1 MPPKAKAK
9 IDDDETI
16 KNSIHDTPEFK
27 KNLKVQAASDSR
39 HDLGTDF
46 TQIYNKDGIS
56 RIGTPHNEFEATKG
70 VGWDIVDT
78 VIETPIDIPKDTV
91 PPQSVFDTIRDDIPP
106 IIINFS
112 KFEYKLTTMNINDKT
127 KALTLFNFING
138 PENTDTDEVCLIM
151 DATMGPFQKILE
163 KVEAN
168 DVEGSKKTVYL
179 VVNREAVS
187 DPAGKPNEKDA
198 AFNDKNNK
206 KRNVTVRIAL
216 DATDDK
222 VTYPKWIDPRENY
235 QSDFFSDFNLELTP
249 VKYGVSKSVMLTF
262 SGKDYTDQSTI
273 ETSAAGKLANSK
285 NTMMKLLK
293 RIGTFIAPLK
303 AIITGKDKKR
313 EGGTEQNHKD
323 LQDYFVALQKKRSGD
338 TLIALSF
345 FDTSR
350 IYNSNKEN
358 FTFKEK
364 RRFVLTHDTFNTL
377 PICLTNGADVIYT
390 GETTVYKFERT
401 KEKTDFIKAFFD
413 THIKTA
419 ANRSEMLK
427 LLEEQLTQYIKKRDE
442 ILAEIQQALENFKE
456 SLNVEGTGQGQK
468 SKGYFGAAQI
478 DKIKKSISK
487 CLQSFFK
494 LCLFRS
500 LYMPTVST
508 NKLITDINQLK
519 SKKYETMDKD
529 DIKKIETIKEQYYVK
544 RSKVQEYTDDFK
556 HFNTSYKN
564 NLVYKEIE
572 TFNTVLQGNGM
583 INFGAK
589 ENKFTFGA
597 SSVIHHYLLPTDG
610 TDRFIQILDIC
621 YKNPNISRLEKNKA
635 PMKEVLSFFIS
646 FTPLLAEEEGVG
658 YTQEENEGKEEEKEE
673 GNNEG
678 KGDGFS
684 FCADDQTKVEKQTS
698 SVLTSRLLDAAHG
711 EIGTV
716 TDTNKD
722 HGDQSVASPSCVVPY
737 HEGIRSRIESF
748 ATSLMSTIKSQLQR
762 ENYAEGKAVGGAL
775 SGALSQEKALLEL
788 QSFLLLNYMVEMS
801 VYFKGEYD
809 DPNIDIYGQNIPM
822 AGKLFLHAM
831 KHSLDPRSIL
841 FFFMKMSYY
850 ANDKASFEKDY
861 TNTLKGNTSLYFL
874 PCIFENIIYNA
885 FGPDFLEEFQQFSLT
900 YFPKILRTP
909 KLKALVPT
917 IPDMTNPKWESV
929 EGEMK
934 TKIRQVTKNI
944 NEVFLHVPV
953 RCENQTLVKEKRLK
967 VRGGYRKTKK
977 SGGRRNRNKTRRGSY
992 KK

>member
-9 IDDDETI
+9 VDDDETI
-16 KNSIHDTPEFK
+16 KNRIHDDPEFK

-46 TQIYNKDGIS
+46 TRIYNNDGIT

-78 VIETPIDIPKDTV
+78 VIETPINIPKDTV
-91 PPQSVFDTIRDDIPP
+91 PLPTVFDTIREDIPP

-138 PENTDTDEVCLIM
+138 SEDTDEVCLIM
-151 DATMGPFQKILE
+151 DSTMGPFQKILE
-163 KVEAN
+163 KVEAK

-206 KRNVTVRIAL
+206 KRHVAVRIAL
-216 DATDDK
+216 DATDEK

-249 VKYGVSKSVMLTF
+249 VKYGVSKSVILTF
-262 SGKDYTDQSTI
+262 SGKDYTDQSII

-303 AIITGKDKKR
+303 GIISTKDKKR
-313 EGGTEQNHKD
+313 QGGTEQNHKD

-364 RRFVLTHDTFNTL
+364 KRFVLTHDTFNTL
-377 PICLTNGADVIYT
+377 PICLINGADVIYT

-427 LLEEQLTQYIKKRDE
+427 LLEEQLTQYIEKRDE
-442 ILAEIQQALENFKE
+442 ILTEIQEALDTFEE
-456 SLNVEGTGQGQK
+456 SLKVEGKGQGQK
-468 SKGYFGAAQI
+468 SKGYLGTAQI
-478 DKIKKSISK
+478 DKIKKSIRK

-508 NKLITDINQLK
+508 NKLISDINLLK

-529 DIKKIETIKEQYYVK
+529 NIKKIETIKEQYYVK
-544 RSKVQEYTDDFK
+544 RSKVQEYADDFK

-564 NLVYKEIE
+564 NLVYKEID

-583 INFGAK
+583 INFGMKA
-589 ENKFTFGA
+589 NKFTFGA

-610 TDRFIQILDIC
+610 TDRFIEILDIC

-658 YTQEENEGKEEEKEE
+658 DNQEENEGKEEE
-673 GNNEG
+673 NEG
-678 KGDGFS
+678 KEEEKGNGFS
-684 FCADDQTKVEKQTS
+684 FCEDDKAKVEKQTS

-737 HEGIRSRIESF
+737 HEGIRVRIESF
-748 ATSLMSTIKSQLQR
+748 AKSLMSTIKSQLQT
-762 ENYAEGKAVGGAL
+762 ENSAKAKAVGG
-775 SGALSQEKALLEL
+775 GLSQEKALLEL
-788 QSFLLLNYMVEMS
+788 QSFLLMNYMVEMS
-801 VYFKGEYD
+801 VYFKGEHD

-831 KHSLDPRSIL
+831 KHSLDPRSIV

-850 ANDKASFEKDY
+850 ADDKASFEKDY
-861 TNTLKGNTSLYFL
+861 MNTLKGNTSLYFL

-885 FGPDFLEEFQQFSLT
+885 FGPDFLEEFQAFSIT

-929 EGEMK
+929 EEEMK
-934 TKIRQVTKNI
+934 MKIRQVTKNI
-944 NEVFLHVPV
+944 NEVFLHRPAQA
-953 RCENQTLVKEKRLK
+953 ENQTLIKQKALK

-977 SGGRRNRNKTRRGSY
+977 SRGSSNRNKTRRGSY

>member
-1 MPPKAKAK
+1 MASKPKAKV
-9 IDDDETI
+9 DDDETI
-16 KNSIHDTPEFK
+16 KNNIHNIPEFIQ
-27 KNLKVQAASDSR
+27 NLKVQAASDSR

-46 TQIYNKDGIS
+46 TQIYNKDGIT

-78 VIETPIDIPKDTV
+78 VIETPINIPKDTV
-91 PPQSVFDTIRDDIPP
+91 PLPSVFDTIRDDIPP

-112 KFEYKLTTMNINDKT
+112 KFEYKLTTININDKT

-138 PENTDTDEVCLIM
+138 PEDTDEVCLIM

-206 KRNVTVRIAL
+206 KRNVEVRIAL
-216 DATDDK
+216 DATDQK

-313 EGGTEQNHKD
+313 QGGTEQNHKD

-413 THIKTA
+413 THIKTP
-419 ANRSEMLK
+419 ANRSVMIK
-427 LLEEQLTQYIKKRDE
+427 LLEEQLTQYIETRDK
-442 ILAEIQQALENFKE
+442 ILTEIQEALNTFEEDLK
-456 SLNVEGTGQGQK
+456 VEGKGQGLK
-468 SKGYFGAAQI
+468 SKGYFGTVQI
-478 DKIKKSISK
+478 EKIKKSISK

-519 SKKYETMDKD
+519 SKKYEKMDKD

-544 RSKVQEYTDDFK
+544 RSKDQEYANNFQ

-597 SSVIHHYLLPTDG
+597 SSVIHHYLQPTDG
-610 TDRFIQILDIC
+610 TDRFIEILDMC

-646 FTPLLAEEEGVG
+646 FTPLLAEEESVVDK
-658 YTQEENEGKEEEKEE
+658 QEDEGKEDEEGEEQKEKE
-673 GNNEG
+673 
-678 KGDGFS
+678 DGFS
-684 FCADDQTKVEKQTS
+684 FCEDDKAKVEKQTS

-716 TDTNKD
+716 TDTNKG

-762 ENYAEGKAVGGAL
+762 ENYVEGKAVGGAL
-775 SGALSQEKALLEL
+775 FSGLSQEKALLEL

-809 DPNIDIYGQNIPM
+809 DPSIDIYGQNIPM

-831 KHSLDPRSIL
+831 KHSLDPRSIV

-929 EGEMK
+929 EEEMK

-953 RCENQTLVKEKRLK
+953 QCENQKIVKEKRLK
-967 VRGGYRKTKK
+967 VKGGYRKTQKL
-977 SGGRRNRNKTRRGSY
+977 GGRRNRNKTRRGSH